1 MEDQLGLLG
10 EETPEKILSYR
21 PPISSGRLAQTLSSG
36 ERNRDKFGHWTPSLS
51 YTHTLEDVKNQ
62 FTPAEYYR
70 YNLVTSGKIIRQ
82 LIRLEARWNKNYD
95 IFVRAAV
102 KVQSLHRGNVGR
114 KHFHQVEDVLKEKY
128 RYRETKKI
136 AIKLF
141 EERRFEEVLKVINK
155 LTFYLDLAVI
165 KLKSQY
171 KAQKFGLCISLA
183 DEIIGILFNF

>member
-10 EETPEKILSYR
+10 ENTPEKLIPYR
-21 PPISSGRLAQTLSSG
+21 PPLSTGRLAQNLSSTD
-36 ERNRDKFGHWTPSLS
+36 RNRDKFGHWTPSLS
-51 YTHTLEDVKNQ
+51 YIHTLEDVKNQ

-95 IFVRAAV
+95 IFVKAAV

-114 KHFHQVEDVLKEKY
+114 MHFNQVKDILKEKY
-128 RYRETKKI
+128 LYRETKKT

-141 EERRFEEVLKVINK
+141 EERRFEDVLKIISK

-171 KAQKFGLCISLA
+171 KAQNFRLCISLA
-183 DEIIGILFNF
+183 DEIIGK

>member
-10 EETPEKILSYR
+10 ENTPEKIISPHRPTLST
-21 PPISSGRLAQTLSSG
+21 GRLATSLSST

-51 YTHTLEDVKNQ
+51 YIHTLEDVKNQ

-95 IFVRAAV
+95 SFFSAAV
-102 KVQSLHRGNVGR
+102 KVQSLYRGNVGR
-114 KHFHQVEDVLKEKY
+114 EHFNQVKDVLKEEY
-128 RYRETKKI
+128 RYRETKKM

-141 EERRFEEVLKVINK
+141 EDRQFQEVLSVINS

-165 KLKSQY
+165 RLKSQY
-171 KAQKFGLCISLA
+171 KSNNFELCIALA
-183 DEIIGILFNF
+183 DEIIGT